1 VGSAVASVVG
11 VVVASIARWGLDGGA
26 TSASM
31 TRSGSGAAGAATAIA
46 GSTADA
52 GAALDGAALAGALS
66 NAASSRDSRPPPK
79 MTAPTS
85 AAKATTASVVHGLRR
100 KLRDGVVER
109 TDAASTAASRAA
121 AVTSGPKMRAASSMA
136 WARGCA
142 RYAGT
147 LK

>member
-1 VGSAVASVVG
+1 MPLG
-11 VVVASIARWGLDGGA
+11 V
-26 TSASM
+26 
-31 TRSGSGAAGAATAIA
+31 AGAATAIA

-66 NAASSRDSRPPPK
+66 NAAASRDSRPPPK
-79 MTAPTS
+79 TTAPAS
-85 AAKATTASVVHGLRR
+85 AAKAMTAKVVHGLRR

-109 TDAASTAASRAA
+109 TDAASTAATSRAA

-142 RYAGT
+142 RYAGDIEMILLCDRSNALT
-147 LK
+147 TVS